1 MKEVTTNT
9 NRKKDE
15 KETDAGRPLFGRAAM
30 EKLLMIDGSNLL
42 FQMFFGMPARI
53 VNADGKAIQGTLG
66 FVGALLKMIRSME
79 PSHVFVVFDG
89 ERENERRELDPDYK
103 ANRPDYGAAEEEN
116 PFSQLPDIYRAL
128 EYLGIRYVETTDCEA
143 DDFIAGYAAVFGQ
156 QMEVVIAS
164 FDSDFFQLVTDKVSV
179 LRYRGERT
187 VLCTPEYIKDRF
199 KIVPEQY
206 AEFKALV
213 GDTADN
219 IKGIKNVGPKTA
231 ARLLAEFGTL
241 GNIIAQAETIRKESV
256 REAIVREADRLRR
269 NYRIIR
275 LGEYRKLPYD
285 KTELEYRYGGMTTT
299 EVLKGIGLR

>member
-1 MKEVTTNT
+1 
-9 NRKKDE
+9 
-15 KETDAGRPLFGRAAM
+15 M

-66 FVGALLKMIRSME
+66 FVGALLKMIRSVE

-89 ERENERRELDPDYK
+89 EWENERRELDSDYK
-103 ANRPDYGAAEEEN
+103 ANRPDYGAAHEEEN
-116 PFSQLPDIYRAL
+116 PFSQLPDIYHAL
-128 EYLGIRYVETTDCEA
+128 EYLGIRYVEATDCEA
-143 DDFIAGYAAVFGQ
+143 DDLIAGYAATFGQ

-199 KIVPEQY
+199 KIIPEQY

-219 IKGIKNVGPKTA
+219 IRGIENVGPKTA
-231 ARLLAEFGTL
+231 ARLLSEFGTL
-241 GNIIAQAETIRKESV
+241 ENIIAQAETIRKESV
-256 REAIVREADRLRR
+256 REAIGRGTERLRR

-285 KTELEYRYGGMTTT
+285 KTDLEYRYNGMTTT